1 VLPLGVPCVLYLG
14 TLDKVRRLDFLVR
27 VFALVL
33 AAVPAARL
41 YVVGRGE
48 HPEDEA
54 FLLSE
59 VARLGLQ
66 ASVVLVG
73 QLPQS
78 RALEY
83 VREADVCV
91 SPFYPTPVLRSAS
104 PTKLIEYMAMGKAVV
119 ANDHPEQRRVIEASG
134 AGYCV
139 PYEEKAFAAAVVALL
154 QDPEAAMAMGQRGRR
169 YAVEHRAYTV
179 IADRVEERLLA
190 VAGAAN

>member
-1 VLPLGVPCVLYLG
+1 
-14 TLDKVRRLDFLVR
+14 
-27 VFALVL
+27 
-33 AAVPAARL
+33 
-41 YVVGRGE
+41 
-48 HPEDEA
+48 
-54 FLLSE
+54 
-59 VARLGLQ
+59 
-66 ASVVLVG
+66 VG